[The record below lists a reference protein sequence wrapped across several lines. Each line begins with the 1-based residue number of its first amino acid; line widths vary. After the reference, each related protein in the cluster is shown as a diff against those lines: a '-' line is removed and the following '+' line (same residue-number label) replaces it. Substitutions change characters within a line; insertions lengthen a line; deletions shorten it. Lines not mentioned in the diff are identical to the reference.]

1 MGFFIFISMIEKE
14 LLEKYGEYLNQL
26 DISETNTSLKLSMIK
41 VKPEFRYNKNNQG
54 NNLKIG
60 SKVMSDLVK
69 YADTHM
75 KIVTLTPDNID
86 GVSINVL
93 TQFYKKFGFKMN
105 KGHNKNFE
113 YRDLMI
119 RYPKLPGM
127 KESIKPMIKLLL
139 REALD
144 KTITCK
150 KCGWH
155 WKESE
160 SDKKDLYICHKC
172 GYDNTP
178 KKESLNERILTKK
191 EKDIKIMAAFV
202 NFAKA
207 ELGIDDGIKVALVYE
222 RTPDIKTTAYYNLDG
237 FVKIYVKDRAIID
250 ICRSIAHE
258 LVHHKQNIEGRL
270 KDATKDGE
278 DGSDIE
284 NEANAVA
291 GVIIRKW
298 GKKHPELYE

>member
-1 MGFFIFISMIEKE
+1 MIKKE
-14 LLEKYGEYLNQL
+14 LLEKYGEYLDQL

-41 VKPEFRYNKNNQG
+41 VKPEFRYDKNNQG

-60 SKVMSDLVK
+60 SKVMSDLIN
-69 YADTHM
+69 YADAYK

-86 GVSINVL
+86 GVSVNVL
-93 TQFYKKFGFKMN
+93 IQFYKKFGFKMN

-113 YRDLMI
+113 YNDLMI

-127 KESIKPMIKLLL
+127 KENMKNIIKSLL
-139 REALD
+139 REGLD
-144 KTITCK
+144 K
-150 KCGWH
+150 
-155 WKESE
+155 
-160 SDKKDLYICHKC
+160 
-172 GYDNTP
+172 TP
-178 KKESLNERILTKK
+178 KKENLNERILTKK
-191 EKDIKIMAAFV
+191 EKDLKVMAAFV
-202 NFAKA
+202 NFAKQ
-207 ELGIDDGIKVALVYE
+207 ELGIDDDIKVALAYE

-250 ICRSIAHE
+250 VCRSIAHE
-258 LVHHKQNIEGRL
+258 LVHHKQNLEGRL

-284 NEANAVA
+284 NEANSVA